1 MYEPSKLVAWGVSKT
16 RGRGR
21 GRGLFLC
28 IFSNYWMR
36 LSRIWR
42 ILQIKEGVIHRGRRP
57 RWITTSEIFQ
67 IWWTAAGYGE
77 LCVWFKPIRNGKI
90 FWMNNNSSYPTKA
103 EFNNCF
109 IIHSKYFRRPTKS
122 WSTHQLNSIY
132 TVTSLGFV
140 YISSMIVAKFKIK
153 EKLSLGLCLQV
164 DTSSLRLPVCM
175 EHRISRCYKG
185 YIFFSFF

>member
-1 MYEPSKLVAWGVSKT
+1 
-16 RGRGR
+16 
-21 GRGLFLC
+21 
-28 IFSNYWMR
+28 
-36 LSRIWR
+36 
-42 ILQIKEGVIHRGRRP
+42 
-57 RWITTSEIFQ
+57 
-67 IWWTAAGYGE
+67 
-77 LCVWFKPIRNGKI
+77 
-90 FWMNNNSSYPTKA
+90 MNNNSSYPTKA

-185 YIFFSFF
+185 YIFFLSFNPNSDFSQFASAVNRYNIFGYHENKKIMWWSSFVRIIPNSKNQSR